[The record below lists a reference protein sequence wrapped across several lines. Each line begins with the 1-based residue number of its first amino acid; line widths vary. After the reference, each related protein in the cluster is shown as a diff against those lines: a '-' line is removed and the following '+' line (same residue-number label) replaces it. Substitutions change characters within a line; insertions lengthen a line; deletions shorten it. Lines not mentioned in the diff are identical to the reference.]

1 MELKPLFTVTGTAV
15 VEPLGKVQGGERIK
29 IEYRGVTAGNSVVTG
44 KAHGSDWIL
53 VGPLGPGET
62 NSVCEISTPEK
73 EHVVVELRGYALSHN
88 GSGYEIRTAGLI
100 RTSATRFTELNG
112 RVALVVAQ
120 MRADNTIEV
129 TAYQF

>member
-29 IEYRGVTAGNSVVTG
+29 VEYRGATSVDSLVTG
-44 KAHGSDWIL
+44 KAHGSDWIF

-73 EHVVVELRGYALSHN
+73 EHVVVELRGYAVSHN
-88 GSGYEIRTAGLI
+88 GSGYEIRSAGMI

-112 RVALVVAQ
+112 RVALVVEQ
-120 MRADNTIEV
+120 IRSDSTVEV